1 MRIARTVRFK
11 KSWKELNKE
20 EKALARKAINNL
32 AIDIRYPALRIK
44 KMKGT
49 EYIWEA
55 RVSRSLRLTFQIEGD
70 TIILR
75 NIGRHD
81 ETLERP

>member
-1 MRIARTVRFK
+1 MRTARTARFK
-11 KSWKELNKE
+11 KAWKQLNEE
-20 EKALARKAINNL
+20 EKVQAQKAIKNL
-32 AIDIRYPALRIK
+32 VIDIRYPALRTK

-70 TIILR
+70 MILLR

>member
-11 KSWKELNKE
+11 KGWKELNKQ

-32 AIDIRYPALRIK
+32 AIDIRCPALRMK

-55 RVSRSLRLTFQIEGD
+55 RVGRSLRLTFQIEGD

-75 NIGRHD
+75 SIGRHD

>member
-1 MRIARTVRFK
+1 MKIARTARFK
-11 KSWKELNKE
+11 KAWKQLNE
-20 EKALARKAINNL
+20 EERALARKAIKNL
-32 AIDIRYPALRIK
+32 AMNIRYPALRAK
-44 KMKGT
+44 KVKGT

-55 RVSRSLRLTFQIEGD
+55 RASRSLRMTFQIEGD
-70 TIILR
+70 TILLR

>member
-1 MRIARTVRFK
+1 MRIGRTARFK
-11 KSWKELNKE
+11 KAWKQLSEE
-20 EKALARKAINNL
+20 EKALARKAIRNL
-32 AIDIRYPALRIK
+32 AVDIRYPALRAK
-44 KMKGT
+44 KIKGT

-55 RVSRSLRLTFQIEGD
+55 RASRSLRMTFQIEGD

-75 NIGRHD
+75 SIGRHD

>member
-1 MRIARTVRFK
+1 MKIARTARFK
-11 KSWKELNKE
+11 KTWKQLNE
-20 EKALARKAINNL
+20 EERALARKAIKNL
-32 AIDIRYPALRIK
+32 AMNIRYPALRAK
-44 KMKGT
+44 KVKGT

-55 RVSRSLRLTFQIEGD
+55 RASRSLRMTFQIEGD
-70 TIILR
+70 TILLR

>member
-1 MRIARTVRFK
+1 MRIARTARFRK
-11 KSWKELNKE
+11 AWERLNEE
-20 EKALARKAINNL
+20 EKEVARKAIRNL
-32 AIDIRYPALRIK
+32 AANIRYPALKAK
-44 KMKGT
+44 KIKGT
-49 EYIWEA
+49 EDIWEA
-55 RVSRSLRLTFQIEGD
+55 RASRSLRMTFQIEDD

>member
-11 KSWKELNKE
+11 KAWKQLNEE
-20 EKALARKAINNL
+20 EKALAQKAIKNL
-32 AIDIRYPALRIK
+32 AIDIRYPALRVK
-44 KMKGT
+44 KIKGT
-49 EYIWEA
+49 GGIWEA
-55 RVSRSLRLTFQIEGD
+55 RVSRSLRLTFQIDGG

-75 NIGRHD
+75 NIGYHD

>member
-1 MRIARTVRFK
+1 VKIARTARFK
-11 KSWKELNKE
+11 KAWKQLNE
-20 EKALARKAINNL
+20 EERALARKAIKNL
-32 AIDIRYPALRIK
+32 AMNIRYPALRAK
-44 KMKGT
+44 KVKGT

-55 RVSRSLRLTFQIEGD
+55 RASRSLRMTFQIEGD
-70 TIILR
+70 TILLR

>member
-1 MRIARTVRFK
+1 MKIARTARFK
-11 KSWKELNKE
+11 KAWKQLNE
-20 EKALARKAINNL
+20 EERALAWKAIKNL
-32 AIDIRYPALRIK
+32 AMNIRYPALRAK
-44 KMKGT
+44 KVKGT

-55 RVSRSLRLTFQIEGD
+55 RASRSLRMTFQIEGD
-70 TIILR
+70 TILLR

>member
-11 KSWKELNKE
+11 KAWKQLNEE
-20 EKALARKAINNL
+20 EKALAQKAIKNL
-32 AIDIRYPALRIK
+32 AIDIRYPALRVK
-44 KMKGT
+44 KIKGT
-49 EYIWEA
+49 GGIWEA
-55 RVSRSLRLTFQIEGD
+55 GVSRSLRLTFQIDGG

-75 NIGRHD
+75 NIGYHD